1 MMPKEREPRACRDGP
16 SVSTLR
22 GRYIILYSSEVHV
35 KYELNYL
42 KAGFPDLSG
51 ATQKLRFHDNLTY
64 LKYKLL

>member
-16 SVSTLR
+16 SVSGEGTS
-22 GRYIILYSSEVHV
+22 YFTSEVHV